1 MNLSKSTK
9 IIRIIDASAAG
20 TTDVESAVVD
30 SKGFDAVV
38 FIVGLGA
45 ITAGAVTS
53 CKIQQ
58 GALAN
63 MSDAADLENSGVTI
77 ADDDDDGLVVIEV
90 SHPRERYLRAVVD
103 RGTENAEVDFGLALL
118 SSAKNEPIADD
129 DTVIEALFLFS
140 PAEGT
145 A

>member
-1 MNLSKSTK
+1 MNLSKAAK
-9 IIRIIDASAAG
+9 IIRVIDATAAG

-30 SKGFDAVV
+30 ARGFDSVT

-45 ITAGAVTS
+45 VVAGAATS
-53 CKIQQ
+53 VKIQQ
-58 GALAN
+58 GTN
-63 MSDAADLENSGVTI
+63 GTVTDAADLEGSKVTV
-77 ADDDDDGLVVIEV
+77 ADDDDTGLVVIEV

-103 RGTENAEVDFGLALL
+103 RGTENAEVDFGLAIL
-118 SSAKNEPIADD
+118 SNAKNEPIADD
-129 DTVIEALFLFS
+129 ATVIESLFLHS